1 MQNCQS
7 PPNVSFV
14 MVNNGILSK
23 RSPFFLPKIY
33 IYKHPANVNE
43 SLDFFHRSSF
53 ETRTWTRGEEY
64 FVHENYGKDTYA
76 FCVHT
81 RWDRKRDKRASLF
94 AIHERNV
101 AKHFRTLTDRKRNRR
116 FLSYAYQWVAN
127 IGGINIFAGYSF
139 YERTM
144 RDGLFTI
151 VCIIDN
157 GWIELW
163 YTMISGEVFL
173 FFLSSRNVLLTI
185 LVEELTCLCG
195 YSIFFSFSKN
205 KTIKACEKVE
215 QRHDWTHYAR
225 INRATLKSFVSLFSF
240 LDTQEITRALRIISI
255 DNPVTEP
262 W

>member
-33 IYKHPANVNE
+33 IYTNILRTLTNP
-43 SLDFFHRSSF
+43 SISF
-53 ETRTWTRGEEY
+53 IALPSRLGLGRGEEY

-127 IGGINIFAGYSF
+127 IGGINIFVGYSF

-144 RDGLFTI
+144 RDGLFTV

-157 GWIELW
+157 GWIELLSTDILW
-163 YTMISGEVFL
+163 FREK
-173 FFLSSRNVLLTI
+173 FF
-185 LVEELTCLCG
+185 
-195 YSIFFSFSKN
+195 FFSFLL
-205 KTIKACEKVE
+205 AMYC
-215 QRHDWTHYAR
+215 QRSW
-225 INRATLKSFVSLFSF
+225 
-240 LDTQEITRALRIISI
+240 LR
-255 DNPVTEP
+255 N
-262 W
+262 

>member
-33 IYKHPANVNE
+33 IYIYKHSANVNE

-53 ETRTWTRGEEY
+53 ETLTWTRGEEY

-127 IGGINIFAGYSF
+127 IGGINIFVGYF
-139 YERTM
+139 YECTM
-144 RDGLFTI
+144 RDGLFTV

-157 GWIELW
+157 GWIELLSTDILW
-163 YTMISGEVFL
+163 FREK
-173 FFLSSRNVLLTI
+173 FF
-185 LVEELTCLCG
+185 
-195 YSIFFSFSKN
+195 FFSFLL
-205 KTIKACEKVE
+205 AMYC
-215 QRHDWTHYAR
+215 
-225 INRATLKSFVSLFSF
+225 
-240 LDTQEITRALRIISI
+240 
-255 DNPVTEP
+255 
-262 W
+262 

>member
-33 IYKHPANVNE
+33 IYTNILRTLTNPSISFIA
-43 SLDFFHRSSF
+43 SF
-53 ETRTWTRGEEY
+53 ETRTWTHGEEY

-127 IGGINIFAGYSF
+127 IGGINIFVGYSF

-144 RDGLFTI
+144 RDGLFTV

-157 GWIELW
+157 GWIELLSTDILW
-163 YTMISGEVFL
+163 FREK
-173 FFLSSRNVLLTI
+173 FF
-185 LVEELTCLCG
+185 
-195 YSIFFSFSKN
+195 FFSFVL
-205 KTIKACEKVE
+205 AMYC
-215 QRHDWTHYAR
+215 
-225 INRATLKSFVSLFSF
+225 
-240 LDTQEITRALRIISI
+240 
-255 DNPVTEP
+255 
-262 W
+262 

>member
-1 MQNCQS
+1 
-7 PPNVSFV
+7 

-33 IYKHPANVNE
+33 IYIYKHPTNVNE

-64 FVHENYGKDTYA
+64 AYFVRENYGKDTYA

-127 IGGINIFAGYSF
+127 IGGINIFVGYSF

-144 RDGLFTI
+144 RDGLFTV

-157 GWIELW
+157 GWIELLSTDILW
-163 YTMISGEVFL
+163 FREK
-173 FFLSSRNVLLTI
+173 FF
-185 LVEELTCLCG
+185 
-195 YSIFFSFSKN
+195 FFSFLL
-205 KTIKACEKVE
+205 AMYC
-215 QRHDWTHYAR
+215 
-225 INRATLKSFVSLFSF
+225 
-240 LDTQEITRALRIISI
+240 
-255 DNPVTEP
+255 
-262 W
+262 